1 RRILPRQRSEQPIRF
16 FRHRELLSRSPNRFS
31 VANASKKSQTLSAA
45 KDLMPIASGVLVEA
59 P

>member
-45 KDLMPIASGVLVEA
+45 KDPMATANRMPVEA